1 MFDSICVVCVGNIC
15 RSPIGE
21 RLLKKDFPE
30 KKISSAGI
38 SAVVGDSAFCKS
50 ESVAEQNGLSLDG
63 HIARQ
68 LTRKICAEQDLILV
82 MEKSHMKPFVVLPRK
97 CAVRL
102 CYMGIG
108 LMKWKSLILMVV
120 ILNYLKKHIFN

>member
-38 SAVVGDSAFCKS
+38 SAVVGESAFCKS

-68 LTRKICAEQDLILV
+68 EKDHQEKDHFVLQLILIYKKV
-82 MEKSHMKPFVVLPRK
+82 FL
-97 CAVRL
+97 
-102 CYMGIG
+102 
-108 LMKWKSLILMVV
+108 LMVT
-120 ILNYLKKHIFN
+120 